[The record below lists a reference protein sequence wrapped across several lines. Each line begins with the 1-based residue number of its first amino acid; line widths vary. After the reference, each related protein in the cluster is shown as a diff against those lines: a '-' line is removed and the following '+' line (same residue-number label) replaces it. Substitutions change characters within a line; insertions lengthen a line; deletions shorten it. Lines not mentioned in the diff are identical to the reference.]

1 MFDYV
6 KADGSCSEAA
16 WLHVGAY
23 FHRNRGRGR
32 LAAALRIL
40 VPPAS
45 FRGGAGLLPSGPQA
59 ARGGAQWERH
69 VDRGLT
75 ALAAI
80 HGRRR
85 RGGRPNTERL
95 FPIDQPILV
104 LAKDRPQR

>member
-23 FHRNRGRGR
+23 FHKRRNRGRGR

-45 FRGGAGLLPSGPQA
+45 FRGGGAPACCQA
-59 ARGGAQWERH
+59 ALRPRAGGLNGS
-69 VDRGLT
+69 VMLT
-75 ALAAI
+75 V
-80 HGRRR
+80 G
-85 RGGRPNTERL
+85 
-95 FPIDQPILV
+95 
-104 LAKDRPQR
+104 